1 MKLLVSNKNAHR
13 NYFIEDEFEAG
24 IVLHGTEVKSLS
36 HAQANMN
43 DAYVYI
49 KDGEAFILNMYIAP
63 FKEGNRSNVD
73 PYATR
78 KLLLHKSQILK
89 LTQWATKDSLT
100 IVPIKAYW
108 SQGHIKILIGLGKGK
123 KLHDK
128 REDIKKR
135 DMSRM
140 AHDY

>member
-1 MKLLVSNKNAHR
+1 MKLLVTNKNAFR
-13 NYFIEDEFEAG
+13 NYFIEEEFEAG
-24 IVLHGTEVKSLS
+24 IVLRGTEVKSIS
-36 HAQANMN
+36 RAQANMN

-49 KDGEAFILNMYIAP
+49 KGGEAYILNMYIAP
-63 FKEGNRSNVD
+63 FKEGNRFNTD

-78 KLLLHKSQILK
+78 KLLLHKKQIWK
-89 LTQWATKDSLT
+89 LSQWATKDSLT

-108 SQGHIKILIGLGKGK
+108 SKGHIKILIGLGKGK

-135 DMSRM
+135 DMSRT
-140 AHDY
+140 AREY